1 MASIGELKQSSDIG
15 TKIRTIGL
23 SHLGAFKIRRFPVQ
37 VNREFDLR
45 LEVLWH

>member
-1 MASIGELKQSSDIG
+1 MASIGELKQSSNVGI
-15 TKIRTIGL
+15 KIRIIGF
-23 SHLGAFKIRRFPVQ
+23 SQFVTFKIRRFPVQ